1 MADSDESIELLFFDT
16 FSHDINEVNSVK
28 SMQRFRVHFYQ
39 VKILELL
46 TKLLHSL
53 DFSLA
58 SQNITSNAYNDLF
71 IALFCSGKFLI
82 LIFVFRRI

>member
-39 VKILELL
+39 VKILE
-46 TKLLHSL
+46 S
-53 DFSLA
+53 
-58 SQNITSNAYNDLF
+58 
-71 IALFCSGKFLI
+71 
-82 LIFVFRRI
+82 